1 MPAIPVAHDRRLEQS
16 LAPAANRK
24 YRGKGGIRWL
34 TIIYGERYQLGLSSS
49 QNLSLG
55 NSTPLTTAL
64 HPMDSFWPK
73 YVLVWCSHPALSIQ
87 DIRLADIPLQGI
99 LVLESNDVILM
110 AKAVHTLDCVP
121 YYSFLRCRWQGF
133 NSQQEQTHMNKRGYP
148 RI

>member
-1 MPAIPVAHDRRLEQS
+1 MGTLCQPSPWPTIVGL
-16 LAPAANRK
+16 NRAWHLQQIENTGEK
-24 YRGKGGIRWL
+24 EALGWL

-64 HPMDSFWPK
+64 NPMDSFWPK

-133 NSQQEQTHMNKRGYP
+133 NSQQEQTHMNKRG
-148 RI
+148 